1 MAGFNKNR
9 ERVLSVVLVAA
20 LSACGGGSGAPDA
33 SSTGSNGAATAP
45 SATATASGASSV
57 SAGASSSNTGSSAG
71 SSGSSS
77 PTPPDTSPA
86 IVPTSHPKVLLSQS
100 ATLTRLRQ
108 QLSAATPAA
117 TRFKAFVDSELSS
130 PGRNY
135 NFQAWFAALMFQ
147 ISGEAKYA
155 DFAVAK
161 VDAFVAGEEALI
173 ASGQRAAVA
182 GDSYLDVGPLVGDV
196 ALVYDWCNARLSDA
210 QRKRWIAYMNQSVS
224 NVWHP
229 DTAMWGGKTFPWS
242 GWSVNNPANNY
253 YYSFLKATML
263 VGLATA
269 GENDQ
274 AANWRKQFRDVKI
287 AGELVPTFERDLQG
301 GGSREGTGYGT
312 AMKNLYQLY
321 DWWER
326 STGERIATLTS
337 HTLASQAWML
347 HSIVPTLDRLAAI
360 GDQARESSA
369 SLFDYHREYL
379 LSLTSLFPQERLSG
393 VAKTVLDASTLPVMQ
408 NGFELFADYLYPP
421 ANLPSVRVAD
431 LSPAYWG
438 SGTGQFF
445 MRSAWGDKKAAYSL
459 FTCGPYT
466 ESHAHRDQGAFQIYR
481 GEWLAPTSN
490 IYSHSGIQQGEE
502 HNNLVRIMQN
512 GTLVTQTYDSA
523 CEMKALADNA
533 HFSYGLARVTPAY
546 AGKAAVTKVER
557 EYLFIKPSTFIV
569 FDRIGAASGTQRI
582 WTMNMPDSATV
593 TSNGDRLSVSAAS
606 GNALDVYRLAP
617 TGLSYR
623 VSTPGFS
630 PANSDS
636 WLQQPKRVEATD
648 VNGTQS
654 LFLHVMG
661 TNGDVSS
668 VTRSDAS
675 GQTGVQITLADG
687 RRVTARFA
695 NDGTGGTLLIAQAGG
710 ATLFSGSLPTT
721 VSAPPLFAN

>member
-9 ERVLSVVLVAA
+9 ERVLSVLLVAA
-20 LSACGGGSGAPDA
+20 LSACGGGSGNPDVPA
-33 SSTGSNGAATAP
+33 TGSEGGTTVPSTA
-45 SATATASGASSV
+45 SSGASGV
-57 SAGASSSNTGSSAG
+57 SAGASSSSTGSSTG

-77 PTPPDTSPA
+77 PTSPVTSPA

-155 DFAVAK
+155 DFAVSK
-161 VDAFVAGEEALI
+161 VDAFVASEEALI

-229 DTAMWGGKTFPWS
+229 DTATWGGKTFPWS
-242 GWSVNNPANNY
+242 GWSVNNPSNNY

-269 GENDQ
+269 GENEQ

-393 VAKTVLDASTLPVMQ
+393 AAKTVLDASTLPAMQ
-408 NGFELFADYLYPP
+408 NGFELFADYLFSP
-421 ANLPSVRVAD
+421 ANLPAVRVAD
-431 LSPAYWG
+431 LSPSYWG

-466 ESHAHRDQGAFQIYR
+466 ESHAHHDQGAFQIYR

-502 HNNLVRIMQN
+502 HNNLVRIVQN
-512 GTLVTQTYDSA
+512 AALVTQTYDSA

-557 EYLFIKPSTFIV
+557 EYLYIKPATFIV
-569 FDRIGAASGTQRI
+569 FDRIGAAAGTQRI
-582 WTMNMPDSATV
+582 WTMNMPGSATV
-593 TSNGDRLSVSAAS
+593 TSNGDRLSVSTAS

-617 TGLSYR
+617 TGLSYQ

-636 WLQQPKRVEATD
+636 WLQQPKRVEVAD
-648 VNGTQS
+648 ANGTQS

>member
-1 MAGFNKNR
+1 M
-9 ERVLSVVLVAA
+9 
-20 LSACGGGSGAPDA
+20 
-33 SSTGSNGAATAP
+33 
-45 SATATASGASSV
+45 
-57 SAGASSSNTGSSAG
+57 
-71 SSGSSS
+71 
-77 PTPPDTSPA
+77 
-86 IVPTSHPKVLLSQS
+86 SQS
-100 ATLTRLRQ
+100 ATLSRLRQ
-108 QLSAATPAA
+108 QLSTGVPAA
-117 TRFKAFVDSELSS
+117 TRFKTFVDSELSS

-147 ISGEAKYA
+147 ISGDAKYA

-161 VDAFVAGEEALI
+161 VDAMVAAEEALI
-173 ASGQRAAVA
+173 ASGQKASVS
-182 GDSYLDVGPLVGDV
+182 GDSYLDVGPVVGDV
-196 ALVYDWCNARLSDA
+196 ALVYDWCNGRLSDA
-210 QRKRWIAYMNQSVS
+210 QRKRWIAYMNQAVS

-229 DTAMWGGKTFPWS
+229 DTATWGGKAFPWS
-242 GWSVNNPANNY
+242 GWSVNNPSNNY

-274 AANWRKQFRDVKI
+274 AAAWRTQFRNTKI

-326 STGERIATLTS
+326 STGERIADLTS

-347 HSIVPTLDRLAAI
+347 HAIVPTLDRLAAI
-360 GDQARESSA
+360 GDQARDSSV

-393 VAKTVLDASTLPVMQ
+393 ASKMVLDASALPSMQ

-421 ANLPSVRVAD
+421 ASLPAVHMAD

-438 SGTGQFF
+438 AGTGQFF
-445 MRSAWGDKKAAYSL
+445 MRAAWGDKKSAYSL

-466 ESHAHRDQGAFQIYR
+466 ESHAHHDQGAFQIYR

-502 HNNLVRIMQN
+502 HNNLVRIVQS
-512 GTLVTQTYDSA
+512 GTLVSQSYNTA

-533 HFSYGLARVTPAY
+533 YYSYGLARVTPAY

-557 EYLFIKPSTFIV
+557 EYLFIKPATFIV
-569 FDRIGAASGTQRI
+569 FDRVGSAAGTQRI
-582 WTMNMPDSATV
+582 WTMNMPGAATV
-593 TSNGDRLSVSAAS
+593 TANGDRLSVSSSS

-617 TGLSYR
+617 TGLSYQ
-623 VSTPGFS
+623 VSSPGLG
-630 PANSDS
+630 PDNGDT
-636 WLQQPKRVEATD
+636 WLQQPKRAEVTD
-648 VNGTQS
+648 TTGTQS

-661 TNGDVSS
+661 TNGDVSA
-668 VTRSDAS
+668 VARSDAS

-695 NDGTGGTLLIAQAGG
+695 NDSTGGTLQIAQPGG
-710 ATLFSGSLPTT
+710 AMLFSGNLPTT
-721 VSAPPLFAN
+721 VSAPPLFVN